1 MPNTV
6 PMLLM
11 YNLDNEKGVRLRMIC
26 LKLKIRAR
34 PVKPEE
40 YGQPV
45 GALAGAIPPVP
56 SPEPAEGFHGEMLVF
71 VNFSEV
77 LLNRYLAELRAARLP
92 GVALKAVLTPSNMHW
107 TSGTLYE
114 ELGKEHEAMRYHR
127 PAHKPQ

>member
-11 YNLDNEKGVRLRMIC
+11 YNLENEKGVRLRMIC

-34 PVKPEE
+34 SVKPEE

-45 GALAGAIPPVP
+45 GALAGALPPTS
-56 SPEPAEGFHGEMLVF
+56 SPATVESFSGEMLVF
-71 VNFSEV
+71 ANFSEV
-77 LLNRYLAELRAARLP
+77 LLNRYLAELRAARMP
-92 GVALKAVLTPSNMHW
+92 GVALKAVLTPTNMHW
-107 TSGTLYE
+107 NSQMLHE
-114 ELGKEHEAMRYHR
+114 ELGKEHEAMHYRR

>member
-11 YNLDNEKGVRLRMIC
+11 YNLENEKGVRLRMIC

-34 PVKPEE
+34 GVKPEE

-45 GALAGAIPPVP
+45 GALAGALPPTS
-56 SPEPAEGFHGEMLVF
+56 SPAPAEGFSGEMLVF
-71 VNFSEV
+71 ANFSEA
-77 LLNRYLAELRAARLP
+77 LLNRYLAELRAARMP
-92 GVALKAVLTPSNMHW
+92 GVALKAVLTPTNMHW
-107 TSGTLYE
+107 NSAQLFE